1 MKTVWVVLKKEILNI
16 VRNRRR
22 LFMTVLF
29 NFILLPC
36 LAILPMSV
44 IMRKTVED
52 TIQKLEVPMQGMQYA
67 PDLIAYIE
75 ENDAITIVPA
85 EDVEKLVRE
94 KHASVGLIV
103 SSDFEQQIQ
112 SGESALVTVV
122 MDRSKSLNME
132 GERLKSI
139 VEKYNQSI
147 LKERLANNNISKE
160 YLTPVQ
166 VEELN
171 TATEQET
178 AGSQLSLLIPGFIMT
193 FGLTSGLSIAISSIA
208 GEKEEQTLE
217 PILFT
222 PVNRAHLVIG
232 KLLAVLVN
240 VASAAFGFLATI
252 LFSALAFA
260 IVMFLFL
267 RDLDFS
273 TISSA
278 PASTASP
285 LTISSAAAFLPSPL
299 ALILFVVSMIPII
312 LLGAAL
318 QIMIS
323 SIARNSEE
331 AYTFSLPLSILSL
344 APMIVSFFLDEF
356 VPTLGHY
363 AIPIFGTILSMRD
376 LLSNHVYSS
385 SLVVM
390 FISSI
395 GYAALAIGFSIWMF
409 TREEVVF
416 RA

>member
-94 KHASVGLIV
+94 KQSSVGLIV

>member
-94 KHASVGLIV
+94 KQSSVGLIV
-103 SSDFEQQIQ
+103 SPDFEQQIQ

-240 VASAAFGFLATI
+240 VASAAFGFLVTI

>member
-94 KHASVGLIV
+94 KQSSVGLIV
-103 SSDFEQQIQ
+103 SPDFEQQIQ

-252 LFSALAFA
+252 LFSVLAFA